1 MATEVG
7 SLVLF
12 PTPIFPFNSVQ
23 KPVFTAE
30 IPWFLAYCLLIDNLI
45 RLTSAVESK
54 IIPRGEASL

>member
-1 MATEVG
+1 MAAEVG